1 MNEPR
6 ARRVVLLA
14 PLLLAVAAWSA
25 LPRAALAQAPEPAQ
39 ATPARTYHVRAD
51 GDDARSGLS
60 ADQAWASLKNVSQLT
75 LRPGDQILLQGGC
88 VFQGPLELSQRCQG
102 TQQQPVVVTSTGSS
116 RAVIYGGE
124 QDAIRIVEARG
135 VSVRDLTLLGSGT
148 RTNKLG
154 SGIVV
159 HKAQAVQIDSVETSG
174 FQHGGIFI
182 DASDDVRITRVYA
195 HDNGFAGIVSGY
207 LYERNLPAVP
217 SRNLYIGHSRAL
229 NNPGNPTQPGVSGSG
244 ICLWYLDGAVVE
256 YCEAAYNGWEVIQA
270 RGYEAGPVGIW
281 TARSRGV
288 VFQYCISHDNRS
300 TTGDG
305 GGFDFDSATHDSVIQ
320 YCYSYGNAGPGFL
333 LCPYE
338 ANADHA
344 ISNCT
349 IRFCISENDGQRS
362 SKASLFAFHTEFQKN
377 IQIYNN
383 IFYSGEGRTC
393 VSSTPAMTSSF
404 AFRNNV
410 FMVRGQGPFVRN
422 MAGAIFQGNAYWNP
436 DSPGN
441 WDGHPTLAAWQ
452 GQGYETLGGRPVGLH
467 ADPQLSTPGQGQKI
481 TDPTKL
487 RELKAYVPQISSP
500 LIGAGLDLPGLMG
513 VEVGPRDFFGRAI
526 PINGMWNIG
535 ADAVVNPLREWRDE
549 YNAQTAV
556 MPPAWR
562 RLPHTLPL
570 EGWTFRADPDGQGVA
585 QKWFASDAQ
594 SPQWVAIEVPGFI
607 AETRAI
613 GNVLGYGWYRA
624 RFQVPADWNNKN
636 LRLLFAAVDEQAW
649 VYVNGEL
656 VGQHTVESEGKSIN
670 VLWEKPFTV
679 DVTAERLK
687 AGVANDLVVRI
698 HNSLAQ
704 GGIWRPVLIH
714 AVESP

>member
-102 TQQQPVVVTSTGSS
+102 TQQQPVVVTSTGPS
-116 RAVIYGGE
+116 RAVIYGGD

-135 VSVRDLTLLGSGT
+135 VSVRNLTILGSGT

-154 SGIVV
+154 SGIVI

-182 DASDDVRITRVYA
+182 DASDDVRVTGVYA

-207 LYERNLPAVP
+207 LYERNLPTVP

-229 NNPGNPTQPGVSGSG
+229 NNAGNPTQPGVSGSG
-244 ICLWYLDGAVVE
+244 ICLWYVDGAVVE

-305 GGFDFDSATHDSVIQ
+305 GGFDFDSGTHDSVMQ
-320 YCYSYGNAGPGFL
+320 YCYSYGNAGTGFL

-338 ANADHA
+338 ANDEHG
-344 ISNCT
+344 ITNCT
-349 IRFCISENDGQRS
+349 IRFCVSENDGQ
-362 SKASLFAFHTEFQKN
+362 KTHGASLYAYNAAFQKN
-377 IQIYNN
+377 IQVHNN

-393 VSSTPAMTSSF
+393 VSATPAMTSSF

-410 FMVRGQGPFVRN
+410 FIVRGQGTFVRK
-422 MAGAIFQGNAYWNP
+422 MDGAIFQGNVYWNP

-441 WDGHPTLAAWQ
+441 WDGATTLAAWQ
-452 GQGYETLGGRPVGLH
+452 AKGYEMLEGRPVGLH
-467 ADPQLSTPGQGQKI
+467 VDPQLPAMGRGEKL

-487 RELKAYVPQISSP
+487 NQLKAYVPRITSP
-500 LIGAGLDLPGLMG
+500 LIGAGLDLRSLFGLDI
-513 VEVGPRDFFGRAI
+513 GPRDFFGRTLPADG
-526 PINGMWNIG
+526 PWNVG
-535 ADAVVNPLREWRDE
+535 SDAGVNPLKDWRDE
-549 YNAQTAV
+549 YNASTRE
-556 MPPAWR
+556 MPAEWKK
-562 RLPHTLPL
+562 LANLLPL
-570 EGWTFRADPDGQGVA
+570 GPWTFRADPSEQGVTE
-585 QKWFASDAQ
+585 KWFAADADRDPWIPIQ
-594 SPQWVAIEVPGFI
+594 VPGFI
-607 AETRAI
+607 AETLAV
-613 GNVLGYGWYRA
+613 GDVVGYGWYRA
-624 RFQVPADWNNKN
+624 RFQLPADWNNKN

-679 DVTAERLK
+679 EVPAGRLK
-687 AGVANDLVVRI
+687 AGAANDLVVRI

-714 AVESP
+714 AVEQP